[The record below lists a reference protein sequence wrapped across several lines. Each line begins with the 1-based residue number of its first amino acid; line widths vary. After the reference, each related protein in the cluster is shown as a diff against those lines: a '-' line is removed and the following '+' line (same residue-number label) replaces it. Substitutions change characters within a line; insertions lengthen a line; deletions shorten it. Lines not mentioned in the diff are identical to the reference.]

1 MPRTLAAAAC
11 VSPSARRRRRNADL
25 MQACASSLRR
35 LGVSG
40 TAGLNSRAPI
50 AAPERA
56 AFDRYGDEREPLNVL
71 MCFRFLGCFM
81 KIVDALNK
89 RPGSVNL

>member
-1 MPRTLAAAAC
+1 
-11 VSPSARRRRRNADL
+11 

-56 AFDRYGDEREPLNVL
+56 IFDRYGDEREPLNVL
-71 MCFRFLGCFM
+71 MCFRFLG
-81 KIVDALNK
+81 VL
-89 RPGSVNL
+89 

>member
-25 MQACASSLRR
+25 IQACASSLRR

-40 TAGLNSRAPI
+40 TVGLNSRAPI

-56 AFDRYGDEREPLNVL
+56 AFDRYDDEREPLNVL

-89 RPGSVNL
+89 RS